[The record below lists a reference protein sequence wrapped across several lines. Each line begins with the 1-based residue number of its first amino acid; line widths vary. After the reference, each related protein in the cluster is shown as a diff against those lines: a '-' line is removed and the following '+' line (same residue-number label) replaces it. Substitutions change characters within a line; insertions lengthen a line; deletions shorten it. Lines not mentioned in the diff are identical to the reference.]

1 MATIKTPEQIKAE
14 LVEQNKKN
22 QEIVNSTNASEDIV
36 SPINNTSQIT
46 QPILEADNTTSA
58 NEKRISNRV
67 SQIMSGYPTSNKTTE
82 DINAQTKANVST
94 QTNPNAVLQ
103 NEYIKSSR
111 SENIYANTPEDTI
124 KKANELAKMMQEKNM
139 TFAEAL
145 KNSIPEPKPDE
156 KQEDTLKRRR
166 KVATLLDSFRLLS
179 DIGSA
184 SGGGNVWER
193 QNTNYAAIDAQKQKL
208 RDEFVKKQD
217 DYIKAL
223 AAAKGADIDN
233 LYDLANKYAGILDK
247 PIGTENSVNRN
258 IYEQEKEKTEAANK
272 LEQAKFGLEYAKFRE
287 RQKESKKYSIYYPS
301 QGVSIT
307 LDPTDQ
313 KDRQALTQAY
323 YTIAKDPSK
332 KNQIVD
338 IAANSIPE
346 LKEAIRNA
354 GTADNL
360 LGVLNKASDK
370 EAVSTFMYNVVS
382 NLSQDNYDATDILFR
397 NSLNQ
402 SQYDLISQ
410 ETQQP
415 LNAWGGNMFTTPKKE
430 FRFVPKGSASQQYI
444 LTQQTQPVQ
453 GTGFAPQIFNP

>member
-36 SPINNTSQIT
+36 SPIT
-46 QPILEADNTTSA
+46 P
-58 NEKRISNRV
+58 
-67 SQIMSGYPTSNKTTE
+67 
-82 DINAQTKANVST
+82 
-94 QTNPNAVLQ
+94 TNPNAVLQ

-166 KVATLLDSFRLLS
+166 KVATLLDAFRLLS

-223 AAAKGADIDN
+223 AAAKDADINN
-233 LYDLANKYAGILDK
+233 LYDLANKYAEILNK
-247 PIGTENSVNRN
+247 PIGTEHSVNRN

-272 LEQAKFGLEYAKFRE
+272 LEQAKLGLEYAKFRAG
-287 RQKESKKYSIYYPS
+287 QKEPKKYSIYYPS

-323 YTIAKDPSK
+323 FAIAKDPSK

-354 GTADNL
+354 ETADKL

-382 NLSQDNYDATDILFR
+382 TLSQDNYEATDILFR

-402 SQYDLISQ
+402 SQYDLVSQ
-410 ETQQP
+410 ETQKP
-415 LNAWGGNMFTTPKKE
+415 LNAWGGNIFTTPKKE

-444 LTQQTQPVQ
+444 LQPVP
-453 GTGFAPQIFNP
+453 GTGFAPEIFNSEN